1 MSQTEKRLLLNGREI
16 ILLGTA
22 HISQESIIQVQE
34 TIKAEVPHCV
44 AIELDKQRYASM
56 KNPQQWRELDIIKVL
71 KSGQGFLL
79 LANLVL
85 SSFQKRMGADVGVKP
100 GEEMKAAIATAE
112 ELHIPAVMVDRPIQ
126 MTLKRAW
133 AMNSLWGK
141 CKLLAVLIS
150 TAFDKEEVSP
160 EQIENLKND
169 GALDSMM
176 NEIADYL
183 PAVKSVLI
191 DERDQYLASRIWE
204 TAISGEPAK
213 KVVAVL
219 GAGHLPGVERY
230 LQALAK
236 GEESSDTTEI
246 SKVPPAGIGSKI
258 AGLIFPV
265 AIVALVVAGFFT
277 GGAKAS
283 LDMVIQWIL
292 WNGFLSA
299 FGALV
304 AGGHILT
311 ILAGFV
317 GAPIATLNPVI
328 GVGMF
333 TGLVQAWIRKPKVE
347 DMEFLVEDAGTF
359 KGYYKNRILRVLL
372 VFMLSSVGGVIG
384 NFIAVPS
391 LFASIVK

>member
-219 GAGHLPGVERY
+219 GAGHLPGVERH

-347 DMEFLVEDAGTF
+347 DMEFLVEDAGNF

>member
-213 KVVAVL
+213 KW
-219 GAGHLPGVERY
+219 
-230 LQALAK
+230 LQCW
-236 GEESSDTTEI
+236 EQVI
-246 SKVPPAGIGSKI
+246 C
-258 AGLIFPV
+258 PV
-265 AIVALVVAGFFT
+265 WKDICRL
-277 GGAKAS
+277 
-283 LDMVIQWIL
+283 
-292 WNGFLSA
+292 
-299 FGALV
+299 
-304 AGGHILT
+304 
-311 ILAGFV
+311 
-317 GAPIATLNPVI
+317 
-328 GVGMF
+328 
-333 TGLVQAWIRKPKVE
+333 
-347 DMEFLVEDAGTF
+347 
-359 KGYYKNRILRVLL
+359 
-372 VFMLSSVGGVIG
+372 
-384 NFIAVPS
+384 
-391 LFASIVK
+391 